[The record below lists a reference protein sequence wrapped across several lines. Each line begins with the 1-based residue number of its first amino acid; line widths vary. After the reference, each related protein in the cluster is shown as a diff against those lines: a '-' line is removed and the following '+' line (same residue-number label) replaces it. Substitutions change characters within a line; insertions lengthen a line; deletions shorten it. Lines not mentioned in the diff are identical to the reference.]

1 MANYLFSMYPRDLKE
16 AGMPYQFLVETYASE
31 RLKVLSVWSEFHDDD
46 LPVRLNSADPRGR
59 SLREQMVHQCVSENL
74 WFRSML
80 TIDVG
85 APPLPAHESRLEF
98 INRYAEDSGKRL
110 LQLQLK
116 DSSWWETDAKF
127 FDVVK
132 SRAWIMTRRLTHT
145 AHHRGQQM
153 AMLRMLSRSLHSNY
167 GPTADTGGLMQD
179 HAPTIYAYPDLP
191 ALLQGESAGG
201 NKSPFPAPSGKPVTE
216 RPGTL

>member
-1 MANYLFSMYPRDLKE
+1 MS
-16 AGMPYQFLVETYASE
+16 YQFLVEAYASE
-31 RLKVLSVWSEFHDDD
+31 RIKVLSVWSEFHDDD
-46 LPVRLNSADPRGR
+46 LAVRPNSSDSRGR
-59 SLREQMVHQCVSENL
+59 SVREQMIHQCVSENL

-80 TIDVG
+80 AIDVG
-85 APPLPAHESRLEF
+85 APPLPTQELRLEF

-116 DSSWWETDAKF
+116 DNTWWEADANF

-153 AMLRMLSRSLHSNY
+153 AILRMLGRSLHSNY

-179 HAPTIYAYPDLP
+179 HAPTIYAYRDLP
-191 ALLQGESAGG
+191 ALLLGESTGG
-201 NKSPFPAPSGKPVTE
+201 SKSPLPVPSGKPVTE
-216 RPGTL
+216 RPGSL